1 MTKIDAY
8 RLPDGPVAI
17 QFSAGRS
24 SAYMLHEILRAYD
37 GQLPPD
43 CHVLFQNTGRE
54 RQESIDFLLECGER
68 WGVPITLLE
77 HDADEK
83 FRRVGPGTNN
93 PISMDGE
100 VFEAL
105 IRKRQYAPNVVTRYC
120 TEVLK
125 VRVARDYLRWLGYE
139 RWTSIIGFRADER
152 RRAKRTIANALR
164 SGDRGTPHFPM
175 IPAGITKRHVAAF
188 WKRQPFDLRLPMT
201 PQGKTPEG
209 NCDGCMLK
217 SMANR
222 AWLARHH
229 PERAKWWADM
239 EALAGGTFDKRVSW
253 AELIASVE
261 KQPDWVF
268 DEGAYR
274 DLYCDSNLGGC
285 HD

>member
-1 MTKIDAY
+1 MTDTSAY
-8 RLPDGPVAI
+8 ALPDGPVAI

-68 WGVPITLLE
+68 WNVPITLLE
-77 HDADEK
+77 YDTEEK
-83 FRRVGPGTNN
+83 FRSVGPGTNQ
-93 PISMDGE
+93 PISMAGE
-100 VFEAL
+100 PFEAL
-105 IRKRQYAPNVVTRYC
+105 IRKRGFTPNSVARFC
-120 TEVLK
+120 TAEMK
-125 VRVARDYLRWLGYE
+125 VRPARDYLTWLGYE
-139 RWTSIIGFRADER
+139 RWTAIIGFRADEK
-152 RRAKRTIANALR
+152 RRAVRTVKNCER
-164 SGDRGTPHFPM
+164 ERWSVDFPM
-175 IPAGITKRHVAAF
+175 IRAGVTKRHVAAF

-239 EALAGGTFDKRVSW
+239 EALAGGTFDKRTSW

-274 DLYCDSNLGGC
+274 DLYCDSSLGGC